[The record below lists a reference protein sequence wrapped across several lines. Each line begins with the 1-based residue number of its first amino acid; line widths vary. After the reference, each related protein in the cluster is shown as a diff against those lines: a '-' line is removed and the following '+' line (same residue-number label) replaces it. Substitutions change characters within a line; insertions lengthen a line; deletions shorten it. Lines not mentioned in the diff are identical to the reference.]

1 MYPLDL
7 WIGHHISYTH
17 KFNMFGIKIPLHNI
31 LNPVNTA
38 FTFSFDVN
46 IPSFHTTPALRY
58 LNLGFNK
65 ALGMV
70 LTFKISN
77 VGLNCLLERK
87 ILAPHSSLT
96 PPPPPLPAIAHNTAS
111 FLAAFNLEYWSL

>member
-1 MYPLDL
+1 MFPIHPSIEPTSPIPTLFPCL
-7 WIGHHISYTH
+7 ELRSQLLNVCILAQPIQFSLFHSMLIS
-17 KFNMFGIKIPLHNI
+17 LH
-31 LNPVNTA
+31 
-38 FTFSFDVN
+38 FTL
-46 IPSFHTTPALRY
+46 PPALCY

-96 PPPPPLPAIAHNTAS
+96 PDPHSQGPQQPLS
-111 FLAAFNLEYWSL
+111 SAAFDLEY